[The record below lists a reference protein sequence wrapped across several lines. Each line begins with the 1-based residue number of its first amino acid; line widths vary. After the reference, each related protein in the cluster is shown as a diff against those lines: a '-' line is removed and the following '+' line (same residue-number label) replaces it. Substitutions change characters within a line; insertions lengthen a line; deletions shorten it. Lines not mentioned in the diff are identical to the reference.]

1 MKIKNKI
8 CIVGLGYVGLPLST
22 LFSSK
27 YEVIG
32 YDIDKKRI
40 SDLQNYFDKT
50 KEVDSVD
57 LKKALNS
64 SLKLTSNLDE
74 IIDCNIYIITVPTP
88 IFENKKPNLYHLISA
103 TSKVAK
109 VLKKGD
115 TVIYESTVFPGCTED
130 ICVPILS
137 NESKLTYNKDFFC
150 GYSPERV
157 NPGDKVH
164 RIENIKKIVSGSN
177 LKTLKNISNLYS
189 SIVKAGV
196 YEAKSIKIAEAAK
209 VIENSQRDINIAF
222 VNELAMIF
230 DKMGIDT
237 NDVLEAASTK
247 WNFLNFKPGLV
258 GGHCIGVDPYY
269 LSAKS
274 IDLGYNPEI
283 ILGGRKI
290 NDYIPI
296 HVAKKID
303 GLMSSRKNSGNKI
316 LILGGTFKENCPDYR
331 NSKVLDLRI
340 ALIDLD
346 YKVDVYDPLIDK
358 DDFIK
363 EFNINLVKTLSKSY
377 DVIVLAVA
385 HKEFRLLNINSL
397 KRNDSSI
404 IFDLKGF
411 LPRSLV
417 TARL

>member
-88 IFENKKPNLYHLISA
+88 IFENKKPNLDHLISA

-137 NESKLTYNKDFFC
+137 NESTLTYNKDFFC

-274 IDLGYNPEI
+274 
-283 ILGGRKI
+283 
-290 NDYIPI
+290 
-296 HVAKKID
+296 
-303 GLMSSRKNSGNKI
+303 
-316 LILGGTFKENCPDYR
+316 
-331 NSKVLDLRI
+331 LDL
-340 ALIDLD
+340 
-346 YKVDVYDPLIDK
+346 
-358 DDFIK
+358 
-363 EFNINLVKTLSKSY
+363 
-377 DVIVLAVA
+377 
-385 HKEFRLLNINSL
+385 
-397 KRNDSSI
+397 
-404 IFDLKGF
+404 
-411 LPRSLV
+411 
-417 TARL
+417 

>member
-1 MKIKNKI
+1 M
-8 CIVGLGYVGLPLST
+8 
-22 LFSSK
+22 
-27 YEVIG
+27 
-32 YDIDKKRI
+32 
-40 SDLQNYFDKT
+40 
-50 KEVDSVD
+50 
-57 LKKALNS
+57 
-64 SLKLTSNLDE
+64 
-74 IIDCNIYIITVPTP
+74 
-88 IFENKKPNLYHLISA
+88 
-103 TSKVAK
+103 
-109 VLKKGD
+109 LKKGD

-137 NESKLTYNKDFFC
+137 NESTLTYNKDFFC

-303 GLMSSRKNSGNKI
+303 SLMSSRKNSGNKI

-358 DDFIK
+358 DDFKK

-385 HKEFRLLNINSL
+385 HKEFRLLNITSL

-404 IFDLKGF
+404 IFDLKDF

>member
-88 IFENKKPNLYHLISA
+88 IFENKKPNLDHLISA

-130 ICVPILS
+130 VCVPILS

-164 RIENIKKIVSGSN
+164 
-177 LKTLKNISNLYS
+177 T
-189 SIVKAGV
+189 
-196 YEAKSIKIAEAAK
+196 
-209 VIENSQRDINIAF
+209 
-222 VNELAMIF
+222 
-230 DKMGIDT
+230 ID
-237 NDVLEAASTK
+237 
-247 WNFLNFKPGLV
+247 
-258 GGHCIGVDPYY
+258 
-269 LSAKS
+269 
-274 IDLGYNPEI
+274 
-283 ILGGRKI
+283 
-290 NDYIPI
+290 
-296 HVAKKID
+296 
-303 GLMSSRKNSGNKI
+303 KI
-316 LILGGTFKENCPDYR
+316 L
-331 NSKVLDLRI
+331 
-340 ALIDLD
+340 
-346 YKVDVYDPLIDK
+346 
-358 DDFIK
+358 
-363 EFNINLVKTLSKSY
+363 
-377 DVIVLAVA
+377 
-385 HKEFRLLNINSL
+385 
-397 KRNDSSI
+397 KR
-404 IFDLKGF
+404 
-411 LPRSLV
+411 
-417 TARL
+417 

>member
-1 MKIKNKI
+1 M
-8 CIVGLGYVGLPLST
+8 
-22 LFSSK
+22 
-27 YEVIG
+27 
-32 YDIDKKRI
+32 
-40 SDLQNYFDKT
+40 
-50 KEVDSVD
+50 
-57 LKKALNS
+57 
-64 SLKLTSNLDE
+64 KLTSNLNE

-88 IFENKKPNLYHLISA
+88 IFENKKPNLDHLISA

-209 VIENSQRDINIAF
+209 VIENSQRDINIALH
-222 VNELAMIF
+222 ELAMIF

-258 GGHCIGVDPYY
+258 GGHCIE
-269 LSAKS
+269 L
-274 IDLGYNPEI
+274 
-283 ILGGRKI
+283 
-290 NDYIPI
+290 
-296 HVAKKID
+296 
-303 GLMSSRKNSGNKI
+303 I
-316 LILGGTFKENCPDYR
+316 LIIFQ
-331 NSKVLDLRI
+331 
-340 ALIDLD
+340 
-346 YKVDVYDPLIDK
+346 
-358 DDFIK
+358 
-363 EFNINLVKTLSKSY
+363 LS
-377 DVIVLAVA
+377 L
-385 HKEFRLLNINSL
+385 
-397 KRNDSSI
+397 
-404 IFDLKGF
+404 
-411 LPRSLV
+411 
-417 TARL
+417 

>member
-88 IFENKKPNLYHLISA
+88 IFENKKPNLDHLISA

-137 NESKLTYNKDFFC
+137 NESTLTYNKDFFC

-274 IDLGYNPEI
+274 LDLGYNPEI

-358 DDFIK
+358 DDFKK

-411 LPRSLV
+411 LPRRLV

>member
-88 IFENKKPNLYHLISA
+88 IFENKKPNLDHLISA

-385 HKEFRLLNINSL
+385 HKEFSLLNINSL

>member
-1 MKIKNKI
+1 MKIKDKI
-8 CIVGLGYVGLPLST
+8 CIIGLGYVGLPLST

-27 YEVIG
+27 YDVIG

-40 SDLQNYFDKT
+40 SDLEDYYDKT
-50 KEVDSVD
+50 NEVNRID

-64 SLKLTSNLDE
+64 SLKLTSNLNE
-74 IIDCNIYIITVPTP
+74 IVNCNIYIITVPTP
-88 IFENKKPNLYHLISA
+88 IFENKKPNLNYLISA
-103 TSKVAK
+103 TSTVAK
-109 VLKKGD
+109 VLRKGD
-115 TVIYESTVFPGCTED
+115 IVVYESTVFPGCTEEV
-130 ICVPILS
+130 CVPILS
-137 NESKLTYNKDFFC
+137 DESKLSYNKDFFC

-177 LKTLKNISNLYS
+177 LKTLKTISKLYS

-230 DKMGIDT
+230 DKMDIDT

-269 LSAKS
+269 LSSKS
-274 IDLGYNPEI
+274 IELGYNPEI

-290 NDYIPI
+290 NDYIPKHI
-296 HVAKKID
+296 ANKIND
-303 GLMSSRKNSGNKI
+303 ILSPEEKSANNI
-316 LILGGTFKENCPDYR
+316 LILGGTFKENCPDFR
-331 NSKVLDLRI
+331 NSKVIDLRNF
-340 ALIDLD
+340 LIEFGYD
-346 YKVDVYDPLIDK
+346 VDVYDPLIEK
-358 DDFIK
+358 NDFLN
-363 EFNINLVKTLSKSY
+363 EFNFNIIDTPSDLY
-377 DVIVLAVA
+377 DAIILAVA
-385 HKEFRLLNINSL
+385 HEDFKSLDINSL
-397 KRNDSSI
+397 KSSSSSI
-404 IFDLKGF
+404 IFDIKGF
-411 LPRSLV
+411 LPRDIVSL
-417 TARL
+417 RL